1 MGLFR
6 RSSSKPPRRGLP
18 GRSEGYTPPYRVD
31 SASQRP
37 RSKSRGIGGTLATA
51 LSTFVTLFVIA
62 GAIGLAAITLPFIT
76 SFGGN
81 ASPTPPP
88 ASIEPGR
95 PTLTKPTN
103 PITASATA
111 TISGTLPQ
119 DLLNKSGAIIRII
132 ITRADQSMI
141 TGAEINVP
149 KTAGFDVTQIPL
161 SAGKNTIEAVIVVDG
176 VEGTRSAPITIV
188 RDTSAPTLTITTPTS
203 GASMSGET
211 VTVTGKTDKEI
222 DVQVRNETTGTI
234 EGGRSTAKGA
244 FSLALAL
251 RNGTNVLTITA
262 TDEAGNQTSKSL
274 EISTSASVGRI
285 SIILNPGTIILS
297 KKPIAFRITATATD
311 SAGALAA
318 NVRVCMYVSADGLRP
333 DPIAPGKCLTSD
345 VNGRAAWD
353 YNFPENFNTEG
364 RGLVTVT
371 YELSVGD
378 PISSTQGF
386 NVYLVKK
393 P

>member
-18 GRSEGYTPPYRVD
+18 GRSEGYTPPYQVA

-37 RSKSRGIGGTLATA
+37 KTTSRSVGGTITTA
-51 LSTFVTLFVIA
+51 LSAFITLFVIA
-62 GAIGLAAITLPFIT
+62 GAIGLAAIALPFIT
-76 SFGGN
+76 SIGSNG
-81 ASPTPPP
+81 SPTPPP
-88 ASIEPGR
+88 TTIEPGR
-95 PTLTKPTN
+95 PTLSEPSE
-103 PITASATA
+103 PITSASTI

-119 DLLNKSGAIIRII
+119 DLLEKSDGLIRII
-132 ITRADQSMI
+132 ITREDGSEI
-141 TGAEINVP
+141 TGAEINMP
-149 KTAGFDVTQIPL
+149 KTAGFDVAQIPL
-161 SAGKNTIEAVIVVDG
+161 SAGTNVIEAVVVING

-188 RDTSAPTLTITTPTS
+188 RDTTAPALTVSAPTP
-203 GASMSGET
+203 GEIMNGDA
-211 VTVTGKTDKEI
+211 VTVTGKTDKDI

-234 EGGRSTAKGA
+234 ESGRSTAKGA
-244 FSLALAL
+244 FSISITL
-251 RNGTNVLTITA
+251 RDGTNVLTITA
-262 TDEAGNQTSKSL
+262 TDGAGNQTSKSV

-311 SAGALAA
+311 STGAPAA
-318 NVRVCMYVSADGLRP
+318 NVRVCMYVTAPNAAP
-333 DPIAPGKCLTSD
+333 DPVAPGRCVTSD

-353 YNFPENFNTEG
+353 YNFPDNFNTEG

-378 PISSTQGF
+378 PISGTQSF
-386 NVYLVKK
+386 RVYLVT